1 MNRRIKKK
9 KARASRV
16 SKEIIRLVR
25 KYTSLH
31 SRYDMCGDI
40 CSYQIIGYTEVSG
53 EINME
58 DMRRVDIMP
67 KRQLRKI
74 HDLCKKLYLA
84 TEKITN
90 SNWYDEYLNG
100 DVEHHCNYRVTKKKY
115 GDYVSGFNEDGEE
128 IKGYWVS
135 QRTVFEDWYEGTV
148 YLPLNNGKYLAY
160 DYKC

>member
-53 EINME
+53 EIKME
-58 DMRRVDIMP
+58 DMRRVDTMP

-74 HDLCKKLYLA
+74 HDLCKK
-84 TEKITN
+84 
-90 SNWYDEYLNG
+90 YLNG

-115 GDYVSGFNEDGEE
+115 GDYVPSFNEDGEE